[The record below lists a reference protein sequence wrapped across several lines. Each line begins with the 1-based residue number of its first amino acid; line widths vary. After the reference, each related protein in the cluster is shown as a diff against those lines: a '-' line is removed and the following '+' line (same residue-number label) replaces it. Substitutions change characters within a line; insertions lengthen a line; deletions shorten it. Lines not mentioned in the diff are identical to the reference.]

1 MRAGKAGLGW
11 YNFGTPKP
19 SYRDVKKTVYEV
31 SGTGGHGANATSV
44 YSSNGHCVCVT
55 LHIGETEYYQAMTA
69 WVWLKEDHAGDGSR
83 NASPCVFGVRFL
95 GGITKTR
102 GPKETRAM

>member
-1 MRAGKAGLGW
+1 MCAGKAGLGW

-19 SYRDVKKTVYEV
+19 SYHDVRKPVYEV
-31 SGTGGHGANATSV
+31 WGTGGHGANATSV

-55 LHIGETEYYQAMTA
+55 LHIGQTEYYQAMTA
-69 WVWLKEDHAGDGSR
+69 WVWLKEDHARDGSR
-83 NASPCVFGVRFL
+83 NASPRVFGVTFL

-102 GPKETRAM
+102 GLKENRVM